1 MESRI
6 AGALRLKYPPIAVSW
21 TEAKPEGA
29 MEFVDGRFGCV
40 MAALAAVAEERK
52 SAVFGRGTTGCIG
65 GAVGLGFGNAYE
77 KFIGGVECFHRFL
90 STGNEGWEK
99 GRKAAAAA
107 GGALRGEMREHFLH
121 GEGYRKSPELV
132 ESFIRDMP
140 IKDIPASYV
149 TFRPLAEV
157 EEGEAPKVVVLLAN
171 ADQVSA
177 LVVLANYRR
186 ESNENA
192 IIPHAAG
199 CQSIGIYAYRE
210 AEAWR
215 PRIVVGLNDLS
226 ARKNIRRLGKDLMT
240 VAVPFGFFREMEDD
254 VEGSFL
260 EGPTWRSLLAD

>member
-1 MESRI
+1 MGTPQTAQRGLHLRPKKA
-6 AGALRLKYPPIAVSW
+6 AGFRLQAPALQP
-21 TEAKPEGA
+21 EARRPQPGA
-29 MEFVDGRFGCV
+29 
-40 MAALAAVAEERK
+40 
-52 SAVFGRGTTGCIG
+52 FGRAFCVPTL
-65 GAVGLGFGNAYE
+65 VLLLG
-77 KFIGGVECFHRFL
+77 
-90 STGNEGWEK
+90 
-99 GRKAAAAA
+99 
-107 GGALRGEMREHFLH
+107 
-121 GEGYRKSPELV
+121 PEPV
-132 ESFIRDMP
+132 
-140 IKDIPASYV
+140 AH
-149 TFRPLAEV
+149 A
-157 EEGEAPKVVVLLAN
+157 EGETPKVVVFLAN

-240 VAVPFGFFREMEDD
+240 VAVPFGLFQEMEDD

-260 EGPTWRSLLAD
+260 ERSTWKSLLED